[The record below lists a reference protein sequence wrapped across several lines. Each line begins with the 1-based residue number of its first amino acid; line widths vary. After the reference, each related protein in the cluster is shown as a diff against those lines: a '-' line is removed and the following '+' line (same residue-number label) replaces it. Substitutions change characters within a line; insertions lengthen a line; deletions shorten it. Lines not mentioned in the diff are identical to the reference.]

1 MKNTRTTTNRDLN
14 CLARIRETASRCMMG
29 RLRLKKEMANTGT
42 PYEKKE
48 KDANM

>member
-1 MKNTRTTTNRDLN
+1 
-14 CLARIRETASRCMMG
+14 MMG